1 MEWLA
6 MLFCKSTKTILK
18 PVFDC
23 ASNDAGLAP
32 LWIVGTRDAYVYV
45 LQGDSVFSL
54 LQVEYVHSIGPPT
67 AEYVHTR
74 KRGCSFACMS
84 YFAIKE
90 DGTPWTCFGSFSK
103 TRPTFS
109 HGTHLLFIN
118 KTPQF

>member
-1 MEWLA
+1 MEWSA

-23 ASNDAGLAP
+23 PSNDAGLAP
-32 LWIVGTRDAYVYV
+32 LWIVGTRDAYVYM

-54 LQVEYVHSIGPPT
+54 LQVEYIHSKGPPT

>member
-1 MEWLA
+1 
-6 MLFCKSTKTILK
+6 MLFCKSTITILK

-23 ASNDAGLAP
+23 PFNDAGLAP

-54 LQVEYVHSIGPPT
+54 LQVEYVH
-67 AEYVHTR
+67 TR
-74 KRGCSFACMS
+74 KRGCSFACAS
-84 YFAIKE
+84 YFAIIG

-118 KTPQF
+118 ITPQF